1 MFSGIGTCFSVLLN
15 GFWPVPGTALPD
27 SARTELGTDEQQRL
41 CPTVWVQPH
50 CLEGTTAVRSDTAHL
65 ASVPENT
72 AGSVDIQKVLTCSA
86 LRMIPI

>member
-1 MFSGIGTCFSVLLN
+1 MFPGIGTCFSVLLN

-27 SARTELGTDEQQRL
+27 SARTELGTDEQQRP

-50 CLEGTTAVRSDTAHL
+50 CLEGTTAVRSDKAHL

-72 AGSVDIQKVLTCSA
+72 AGLVDIQKVLMCSA
-86 LRMIPI
+86 PLMIRI